1 MLSPSEL
8 EEYLE
13 YLEYLDALE
22 AQVLMPD
29 DETSENEKLIE
40 PCTAD
45 ELPF

>member
-8 EEYLE
+8 EE